1 VLTVLDDGWDEDEL
15 DDVPDL
21 PDASAEPR
29 MSGSS
34 WNFDGDPRG

>member
-1 VLTVLDDGWDEDEL
+1 MKVQARRVC
-15 DDVPDL
+15 VPR
-21 PDASAEPR
+21 AAAER